1 MILATVSLCLLFVAA
16 CSRQEGKAVP
26 DAEQL
31 LLQQLEDSIGAKSPH
46 ARQMILKAMAEAPDS
61 IAYYECYVRMGKM
74 YCLSATPDSMAPY
87 LKATIDFAKRQPS
100 SSRRNALL
108 AYAYN

>member
-1 MILATVSLCLLFVAA
+1 MKTYLKYMILATVSLCLLFVAA
-16 CSRQEGKAVP
+16 CSRQEGKAVA
-26 DAEQL
+26 DAGQL

-87 LKATIDFAKRQPS
+87 LKATIDFAKR
-100 SSRRNALL
+100 
-108 AYAYN
+108 